1 MRRRHRVAW
10 KLSIPVLVIISVV
23 ILAAG
28 LLGSLFSRKI
38 ALDAARQ
45 IIQFNSISIT
55 SGVDELMIR
64 DHRAGVPNFIDG
76 MYRAGEDY
84 RDIALIA
91 HPSGRIAV
99 SRQESPGA
107 RLDKDDHSCVACHMT
122 DEPIVNPERCDE
134 VMTGPDGERY
144 LQVVTPVLNKSSC
157 RTAGCHSHADGGAV
171 IGVLRTQYSLAGFDD
186 LMTNLNTSLTWA
198 AVLAIL
204 FVTVAVVMMF
214 RWMLAKPLRHLAAGV
229 NTLAAGDLG
238 FRFPAERD
246 DEIGLAEDSF
256 NNMAARIQTQQ
267 RELRKTLENL
277 EGIVENTT
285 DLIIA
290 VDVEGDIRTFNRGA
304 ELALG
309 YLRGEV
315 IGRKVKMLFHDP
327 HDRDIAIA
335 RLNEQEPVTNWE
347 TKFRT
352 KNGQIRNVFMT
363 LSRLRDRRGN
373 LTGTYGISKDITNEK
388 ILLRKL
394 FRSEQEAAIGRA
406 ITGIQHA
413 IKNMLNTLRG
423 GLYIARLGQKKD
435 RAERITEGCDMIE
448 EGLTRISDLSHSML
462 KYAREWK
469 IEPEPVD
476 IADLV
481 EKIILAIGQTANERG
496 VSLGKEIGDSV
507 PPVPCDPRLMHMVLM
522 DIASNALDACD
533 FKEFTD
539 GEEPELVIRVR
550 CAEDARSVIIELAD
564 NGVGMSPEVRKNVF
578 TPFFSTKK
586 KWGTG
591 LGLALT
597 SRIIEL
603 HNGKIVVKSEPEKGS
618 VFRISLPLRSQA
630 GKTGGST

>member
-1 MRRRHRVAW
+1 MRRRNRVAW

-28 LLGSLFSRKI
+28 LLGSLFSKRI

-45 IIQFNSISIT
+45 IIQFNSVSIT

-64 DHRAGVPNFIDG
+64 DHSAGVPNFIDG

-99 SRQESPGA
+99 SRQESPGV
-107 RLDKDDHSCVACHMT
+107 RLGKDDHSCVVCHMT
-122 DEPIVNPERCDE
+122 DDPIVNPERCDE
-134 VMTGPDGERY
+134 VMTGPNGERY

-157 RTAGCHSHADGGAV
+157 RTADCHSHADGGAV

-204 FVTVAVVMMF
+204 LVTVAVVLMF

-256 NNMAARIQTQQ
+256 NDMAARIQTQQ

-290 VDVEGDIRTFNRGA
+290 VDVDGVIQTFNRGA

-335 RLNEQEPVTNWE
+335 RLNEQEPVTN
-347 TKFRT
+347 
-352 KNGQIRNVFMT
+352 
-363 LSRLRDRRGN
+363 
-373 LTGTYGISKDITNEK
+373 
-388 ILLRKL
+388 
-394 FRSEQEAAIGRA
+394 
-406 ITGIQHA
+406 
-413 IKNMLNTLRG
+413 
-423 GLYIARLGQKKD
+423 
-435 RAERITEGCDMIE
+435 
-448 EGLTRISDLSHSML
+448 
-462 KYAREWK
+462 
-469 IEPEPVD
+469 
-476 IADLV
+476 
-481 EKIILAIGQTANERG
+481 
-496 VSLGKEIGDSV
+496 
-507 PPVPCDPRLMHMVLM
+507 
-522 DIASNALDACD
+522 
-533 FKEFTD
+533 
-539 GEEPELVIRVR
+539 
-550 CAEDARSVIIELAD
+550 
-564 NGVGMSPEVRKNVF
+564 
-578 TPFFSTKK
+578 
-586 KWGTG
+586 
-591 LGLALT
+591 
-597 SRIIEL
+597 
-603 HNGKIVVKSEPEKGS
+603 
-618 VFRISLPLRSQA
+618 
-630 GKTGGST
+630 